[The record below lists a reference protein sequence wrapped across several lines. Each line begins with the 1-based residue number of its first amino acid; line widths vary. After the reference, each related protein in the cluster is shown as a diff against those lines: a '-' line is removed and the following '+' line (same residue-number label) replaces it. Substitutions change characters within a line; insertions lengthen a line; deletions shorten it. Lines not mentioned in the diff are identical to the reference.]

1 MKKIITIVALIF
13 AFSFNANAQDQKIVK
28 GYKVEVITPESIAKD
43 HDALIKTVSMNESLK
58 KDMMTLLSMRMESVN
73 AVQSVEEKK
82 IIFARYTQK
91 LIGGFTKDQL
101 TQLKSNLE
109 LYTKLTEY

>member
-1 MKKIITIVALIF
+1 MKKIIAIAALF
-13 AFSFNANAQDQKIVK
+13 LAFNFNANAQTPKAVK

-43 HDALIKTVSMNESLK
+43 HEALTKTVTMNESLK

-73 AVQSVEEKK
+73 AAASIEDKK
-82 IIFARYTQK
+82 VIFARYGQK
-91 LIGGFTKDQL
+91 LLGGFTKEQL
-101 TQLKSNLE
+101 TQLKSNVE